1 MSQIAIPI
9 NEIERMAEIIS
20 KANFFGY
27 ANLEQAATLM
37 FIAQAEGRHP
47 ASAAKEYHIIKGRP
61 ALKADAMLARF
72 QQAGGS
78 VQWVERTDLKVS
90 AKFSHPQGGEVPI
103 CWTIEDAKR
112 AGLTNNDNWRK
123 YPRQMLSARVISEG
137 VRATYPSVVS
147 GLYTPEEV
155 QDFTPSPAPAPAP
168 KISRPKFEESAKN
181 VTPAIEVQAEVVEA
195 AYESTQ
201 EELDSTANRD
211 ALWNLMENRQF
222 TEADVMSFITE
233 KGVKTDATR
242 IADLSDKIVAR
253 LVEKFDL
260 IEKHMEEKK

>member
-155 QDFTPSPAPAPAP
+155 QDFTPEKPAAP
-168 KISRPKFEESAKN
+168 KISRPKFEEP
-181 VTPAIEVQAEVVEA
+181 VTPAIEVQAEVVQET
-195 AYESTQ
+195 YEPTA
-201 EELDSTANRD
+201 EERDSTANRD
-211 ALWNLMENRQF
+211 ALWQLMETRNC
-222 TEADVMSFITE
+222 TEADIMSFIVD

-242 IADLSDKIVAR
+242 IADLSDKIISR
-253 LVEKFDL
+253 LVEKFNL
-260 IEKHMEEKK
+260 IEKFMEEKK

>member
-103 CWTIEDAKR
+103 CWTIDDAKR

-137 VRATYPSVVS
+137 VRATYPSVVC

-155 QDFTPSPAPAPAP
+155 QDFTPTPAPAP

-195 AYESTQ
+195 AYEPTQ

-260 IEKHMEEKK
+260 IEKHMEETK

>member
-37 FIAQAEGRHP
+37 LIAQAEGRHP

-72 QQAGGS
+72 QQAGGT
-78 VQWVERTDLKVS
+78 VQWGERTDQKVS
-90 AKFSHPQGGEVPI
+90 AKFSHPQGGEVDI
-103 CWTIEDAKR
+103 CWTLEDGKR
-112 AGLTNNDNWRK
+112 AGLTSNDNWRK

-137 VRATYPSVVS
+137 VRATYPSVVC

-155 QDFTPSPAPAPAP
+155 QDFTPEKPVAP
-168 KISRPKFEESAKN
+168 KISRPKFEEPAKN
-181 VTPAIEVQAEVVEA
+181 ATPAIEVQAEVVEI
-195 AYESTQ
+195 AYEPNQ
-201 EELDSTANRD
+201 EERDSTANRD
-211 ALWNLMENRQF
+211 ALWQLMETRQY
-222 TEADVMSFITE
+222 TEADIMRFIVD

-242 IADLSDKIVAR
+242 IADLSDKIISR
-253 LVEKFDL
+253 LVEKFSL
-260 IEKHMEEKK
+260 IEKFMEENK